1 MAGVRIQA
9 WHFFLPVSICDV
21 TLIRGLGTNT
31 PQKHVLVTLCKTRL
45 CAKSESQILNAELSF
60 KHLDLN
66 NLVNAFMMLLNN
78 CYFTMGILMHLILSK
93 W

>member
-31 PQKHVLVTLCKTRL
+31 PQKHVLVSLCKTLL
-45 CAKSESQILNAELSF
+45 CAKSESQIQNAKLSY
-60 KHLDLN
+60 KNLDLN
-66 NLVNAFMMLLNN
+66 NLANTFMLTL
-78 CYFTMGILMHLILSK
+78 
-93 W
+93 